1 MKRRQFLTLSGRAGL
16 LAATA
21 RAAPASLTR
30 PAAAQARSS
39 IRIGMSISSTGPFAH
54 DAQSGSRAIKMW
66 LEETNRQG
74 GLLLRGGRL
83 PVELL
88 IRDDRS
94 DKQLVPRVYESLI
107 NDDKVDLVLG
117 PYGSTLTAAAAAVT
131 ERYGIFMMGWAVAAD
146 TVFQQGY
153 RFIVNGG
160 TTPISRVPDVPVQAL
175 NDAGGQVVSTIAV
188 DEPYSEALAGLFK
201 IAAEKRGLR
210 VGTMEKYQ
218 RGARDFTISLQKAAA
233 AGTDLLCITSYDSD
247 MIAMLRQMKEN
258 DINFPAIF
266 SGFSQNSS
274 ILGLGADAIGLWGQF
289 NIDPRVHYPVTRGS
303 DAEGFL
309 QAYRRAYPNGPEPD
323 INTAV
328 AAAGTTVLG
337 AVIEQAP
344 DLSAAALRRTAR
356 ELSGKLTVLS
366 GTYAIDET
374 GQQTGFNI
382 LVLQNTAHG
391 REVIAPASF
400 ATAKPRYPMPT
411 WAERG

>member
-1 MKRRQFLTLSGRAGL
+1 MKRRQFLRWSGRAGL
-16 LAATA
+16 FV
-21 RAAPASLTR
+21 AAPALWTR
-30 PAAAQARSS
+30 RAAAQARSS

-66 LEETNRQG
+66 LDDTNGKG
-74 GLLLRGGRL
+74 GLVHNGRRL
-83 PVELL
+83 PIELL

-153 RFIVNGG
+153 RFVVNGG
-160 TTPISRVPDVPVQAL
+160 TTPVSRVPDVPVQAL
-175 NDAGGQVVSTIAV
+175 KDIGGRVVSTIAV
-188 DEPYSEALAGLFK
+188 DEPYSEALATLFK
-201 IAAEKRGLR
+201 AAAEKRGLR
-210 VGTMEKYQ
+210 VGAMEKYQ
-218 RGARDFTISLQKAAA
+218 RGARDFTIPLQKAAA
-233 AGTDLLCITSYDSD
+233 AGTDLFCITSYDSD

-274 ILGLGADAIGLWGQF
+274 ILALGTDAIGLWGQF
-289 NIDPRVHYPVTRGS
+289 NIDPRVHYPVTRGA
-303 DAEGFL
+303 DAAGFL
-309 QAYRRAYPNGPEPD
+309 KAYQAKYPNGPEPD

-328 AAAGTTVLG
+328 ACAGTTVLG
-337 AVIEQAP
+337 AVIEQAT
-344 DLSAAALRRTAR
+344 DLSAPALKRAAL

-382 LVLQNTAHG
+382 LVLQNVAGG
-391 REVIAPASF
+391 REVIAPAGL
-400 ATAKPRYPMPT
+400 ATAKSRYPMPT